1 MQRQIREEGAHSHHP
16 SLFSRASLWYRRMG
30 NPSGSVCSKRTRTML
45 ETTAKKPVCRRPK
58 TCINMRKNLYKKLYT
73 KIRHNRK
80 GKVVSK
86 LTVLAH
92 SGRVGPLR
100 VTSRNP
106 NEVTTPNRYLRDF
119 FSSNL
124 AVLWCQTEESKLNY
138 NCPPQAKNL
147 IIYDF

>member
-1 MQRQIREEGAHSHHP
+1 
-16 SLFSRASLWYRRMG
+16 
-30 NPSGSVCSKRTRTML
+30 
-45 ETTAKKPVCRRPK
+45 
-58 TCINMRKNLYKKLYT
+58 MRKNLYKKLYT

-124 AVLWCQTEESKLNY
+124 AVLWCQTEESKQRLCVQRHKTSRSNF
-138 NCPPQAKNL
+138 NRQTT
-147 IIYDF
+147 